1 MQYRRF
7 GRVGW
12 QVSAL
17 GFGCM
22 RLPTKGTYEV
32 IDEELAIAML
42 RYAVDN
48 GVNYI
53 DTAYGYHGGNSEK
66 VVGRALEG
74 GYREKV
80 YLATKLPHWHVQN
93 LDDCSRIL
101 NEQLERLRTDHLDVY
116 LLHSLSKGAWEK
128 LRQMNIFRWAEDA
141 MAKGLFRVLGFS
153 FHDTYEVFQEIVDAY
168 DNWGMCQIQYN
179 ILNENVQAGTKGLQY
194 AASKGLAVVIMEP
207 LLGGRLANP
216 PSAVRQ
222 LLEAA
227 PVKRSPAEWALQ
239 WLWNKPEVSVVLS
252 GMSTM
257 EQVQE
262 NIRSASRSGVGTMS
276 LEELEL
282 ISKVQRLY
290 EQLHPIPCTGCE
302 YCMPCPNGVNI
313 PRIFAIYNEGV
324 VYEEMDRARERYNRL
339 PEGERASECIA
350 CRVCETKCPQ
360 HIEIS
365 EWMARLAEELAPSR

>member
-1 MQYRRF
+1 MQYRPF

-22 RLPTKGTYEV
+22 RLPTKGTCEV

-42 RYAVDN
+42 RYAMDN

-93 LDDCSRIL
+93 LDDCTRIL

-128 LRQMNIFRWAEDA
+128 LREMNILRWAEGA
-141 MAKGLFRVLGFS
+141 MAKGLFQVLGFS
-153 FHDTYEVFQEIVDAY
+153 FHDTYEVFREIVDAY
-168 DNWGMCQIQYN
+168 DNWGVCQIQYN

-216 PSAVRQ
+216 PRAIRQ

-262 NIRSASRSGVGTMS
+262 NVRSASRSGVGTMS
-276 LEELEL
+276 QEELEL

-313 PRIFAIYNEGV
+313 PQIFSIYNEGV
-324 VYEEMDRARERYNRL
+324 VYEEMDRARVRYSRL

-350 CRVCETKCPQ
+350 CRICETKCPQ